1 MESAYIYQPLPD
13 PANSIR
19 LLTIKPGWPSD
30 PIRVSIRIIPN
41 LDQSPSYQALSYVWG
56 SVQNPVS
63 IECDGEPMEITRNL
77 ATALVGLRQLP
88 ADGDPAANGIAI
100 MDESHILHSK
110 NRAWKGIARNRNED
124 EMIKS
129 RRAGA
134 DPPLFWI
141 DALCINQRDIQECA
155 EQVKLMRRLYT
166 TASMVCIWLG
176 NELVAPEVPASK
188 LQTTRIDSAFGR
200 TRLAELDPMAVVLS
214 FFAQALR
221 NSDRVKLNE
230 YGLPDVDLLGFP
242 SQKTPEYKILGAFF
256 NQPYFHRVWIV
267 QEAVLA
273 RKAKVLIGPWEL
285 DWKPFAEAVHI
296 LDAGNLRNPFTLQ
309 WSFTGVVSEES
320 SSGVDIPA
328 ALYLCQIQR
337 LPERKENLFPLLNK
351 SRTRKATK
359 DADHVFAVLGL
370 AGDVAKAT
378 ELSQKLITV
387 DYEKPVAQ
395 VFRDATWF
403 IMLTHA
409 TLRPLAAAEFLEDRR
424 IPDCPS
430 WVPIWSE
437 PRWTSGIDYEF
448 FHADAGQKLKMEKV
462 ENANELRIFCYS
474 FESIVSVTNGLV
486 NETALVRTEDEL
498 IEWHYPPRQEE
509 IDFVKSAWS
518 LITDFYRGVLN
529 GRNSVGATAED
540 STSQLSI
547 PTYYASDQGVFEAFV
562 RTLSVQMTESSP
574 DDQGDESQDMIDSA
588 EAWFQ
593 QSVGWSSHP
602 ASLITKIW
610 HTVRDKWYP
619 GAGMLFQ
626 ASLLRACGGRKFFLT
641 TRGFIGIGPASM
653 KPDDL
658 IVIILGLTVPFVVR
672 RTEDQDSQKYILI
685 GECYVDG
692 IMDGELVRAQQEAGK
707 EAELFTFI

>member
-1 MESAYIYQPLPD
+1 MESAYTYQPLPD

-19 LLTIKPGWPSD
+19 LLTIEPGWPSD
-30 PIRVSIRIIPN
+30 PIRVSITVVPH
-41 LDQSPSYQALSYVWG
+41 LDQSPPYQALSYVWG
-56 SVQNPVS
+56 SVQNPVL

-77 ATALVGLRQLP
+77 ATALLALRQLP
-88 ADGDPAANGIAI
+88 ADGDPAANGVNV

-110 NRAWKGIARNRNED
+110 HRAWKGIARNRNEI

-129 RRAGA
+129 RRAGT

-176 NELVAPEVPASK
+176 SELVVPEVPASK
-188 LQTTRIDSAFGR
+188 LRTSRVDLAFGR

-221 NSDRVKLNE
+221 NSDRVKLDE
-230 YGLPDVDLLGFP
+230 YGVPEVDLLGFP
-242 SQKTPEYKILGAFF
+242 SQKSPEHKILGAFF

-273 RKAKVLIGPWEL
+273 REAKVLVGPWEL

-309 WSFTGVVSEES
+309 LRVTGVTSEES

-337 LPERKENLFPLLNK
+337 LPDRKESLFPLLNK

-370 AGDVAKAT
+370 AGDVANAT
-378 ELSQKLITV
+378 ELSQKLVAV

-403 IMLTHA
+403 IMLSHA
-409 TLRPLAAAEFLEDRR
+409 TLRPLAAAEFSEGRR
-424 IPDCPS
+424 ISDCPS

-437 PRWTSGIDYEF
+437 PRRTAGIDYEF
-448 FHADAGQKLKMEKV
+448 FHADADQKFRMEKV
-462 ENANELRIFCYS
+462 ENANELKVFGYS
-474 FESIVSVTNGLV
+474 FEPIVTVSSGLV
-486 NETALVRTEDEL
+486 DEKAPIRTEDEL
-498 IEWHYPPRQEE
+498 IEWHYPPRQGE

-518 LITDFYRGVLN
+518 LITDFYRSVLN
-529 GRNSVGATAED
+529 GSNSAEATTQD

-547 PTYYASDQGVFEAFV
+547 PTYYASDEGVFEAFV
-562 RTLSVQMTESSP
+562 RTLSVQMTDSSLDSEG
-574 DDQGDESQDMIDSA
+574 DDSEDMVNSA

-593 QSVGWSSHP
+593 QSLGWSSHP
-602 ASLITKIW
+602 ASLFTKIW

-626 ASLLRACGGRKFFLT
+626 ASLLRACVGRKFFLT
-641 TRGFIGIGPASM
+641 ARGFIGIGPASM

-658 IVIILGLTVPFVVR
+658 VVVILGVPVPFVVR
-672 RTEDQDSQKYILI
+672 KTGTQESQNYILI

-692 IMDGELVRAQQEAGK
+692 IMNGELVQAQQRAGK

>member
-1 MESAYIYQPLPD
+1 MESAYTYQPLPD

-19 LLTIKPGWPSD
+19 LLSIEPGWPSD
-30 PIRVSIRIIPN
+30 PIRVSIKVIPN
-41 LDQSPSYQALSYVWG
+41 LDQSPPYQALSYVWG
-56 SVQNPVS
+56 SVENPAL

-77 ATALVGLRQLP
+77 ATALVALRLLP
-88 ADGDPAANGIAI
+88 ADGDPAANGVVV

-110 NRAWKGIARNRNED
+110 NRAWKGIARNRNEV
-124 EMIKS
+124 EMIQS
-129 RRAGA
+129 RRASA

-141 DALCINQRDIQECA
+141 DALCINQKDVQECA

-176 NELVAPEVPASK
+176 NELVIPEVPASK
-188 LQTTRIDSAFGR
+188 LQTSRIDRAFGR

-230 YGLPDVDLLGFP
+230 YGMPDVDLLGFP
-242 SQKTPEYKILGAFF
+242 SQKTPEHKILGAFF

-273 RKAKVLIGPWEL
+273 REAKVLVGPWEL
-285 DWKPFAEAVHI
+285 DWKSFAEAVHI

-309 WSFTGVVSEES
+309 LRVTGVVSEES

-337 LPERKENLFPLLNK
+337 LPGRKEGLFPLLNK

-359 DADHVFAVLGL
+359 EVDHVFAVLGL
-370 AGDVAKAT
+370 AGDVANAT
-378 ELSQKLITV
+378 ELSQELVAV
-387 DYEKPVAQ
+387 DYKKPVAQ

-403 IMLTHA
+403 IILNHA
-409 TLRPLAAAEFLEDRR
+409 TLRPLAAAEFLEERP

-437 PRWTSGIDYEF
+437 PRRTSGIDYES
-448 FHADAGQKLKMEKV
+448 FHADAGQKMNIQKV
-462 ENANELRIFCYS
+462 ENANELKVSGFS
-474 FESIVSVTNGLV
+474 LDSIISVTSGLV
-486 NETALVRTEDEL
+486 DEKLAVRTEDEL
-498 IEWHYPPRQEE
+498 VEWHYPPRQEE

-518 LITDFYRGVLN
+518 LITDFYRSILN
-529 GRNSVGATAED
+529 GSSSPVT
-540 STSQLSI
+540 TSQDSNTQLYL
-547 PTYYASDQGVFEAFV
+547 PTYYDSDEGVFEAFV
-562 RTLSVQMTESSP
+562 RTLSVQTSEASP
-574 DDQGDESQDMIDSA
+574 DDRGDESKDMIDSA

-602 ASLITKIW
+602 ASLVTKIW
-610 HTVRDKWYP
+610 HTIRDKWYP

-626 ASLLRACGGRKFFLT
+626 ASLLRACVGRKFFVT
-641 TRGFIGIGPASM
+641 KRGFIGIGPASL

-658 IVIILGLTVPFVVR
+658 VVVILGVPVPFLVR
-672 RTEDQDSQKYILI
+672 KTESQNYILI

-692 IMDGELVRAQQEAGK
+692 IMDGELVQTKQGAGK
-707 EAELFTFI
+707 EAEIFTLI